1 MKGHR
6 MVRKIIGFACLLALG
21 GCISLGGDAPP
32 QHTTIVVPQ
41 GSSVSCVNHDGSPC
55 QPQ

>member
-1 MKGHR
+1 

>member
-1 MKGHR
+1 MRMKLIFLG
-6 MVRKIIGFACLLALG
+6 VLLGLS
-21 GCISLGGDAPP
+21 GCISLGGGEAPP

-41 GSSVSCVNHDGSPC
+41 GSTVTCTNHDGTPC